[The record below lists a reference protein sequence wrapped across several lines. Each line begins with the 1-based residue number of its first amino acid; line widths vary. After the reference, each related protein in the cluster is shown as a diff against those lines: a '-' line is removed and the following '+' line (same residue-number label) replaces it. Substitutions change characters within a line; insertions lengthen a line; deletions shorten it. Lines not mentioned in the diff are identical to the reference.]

1 VKNEDGNETIP
12 CMFKFKQDYDLPEIK
27 SVEIVLGHSAG
38 VNNDLFEI
46 YTNGV
51 SVSENSPLLVCPLE
65 QDDQSYPKEF
75 KVELQLIKRTYQFLF
90 KTEDV
95 EGKKSFAVSDDY
107 AQTKLVSGRIVNY
120 FDVEETVV
128 PQKQAFEDINE
139 SSHLLDRGRSKEAAK
154 KNRICGCGPH
164 RCSVL

>member
-1 VKNEDGNETIP
+1 MEESIKSEDGKETLP

-46 YTNGV
+46 YIKGV

-65 QDDQSYPKEF
+65 QDDQSNPIEF
-75 KVELQLIKRTYQFLF
+75 KVELHLLKKTYQFLF
-90 KTEDV
+90 RIEDV
-95 EGKKSFAVSDDY
+95 EGRKSFAVSDDY

-128 PQKQAFEDINE
+128 PQKQGIFI
-139 SSHLLDRGRSKEAAK
+139 
-154 KNRICGCGPH
+154 
-164 RCSVL
+164 